1 MGKGMS
7 GRVQPSV
14 GQGWREKAGVPLLG
28 AGGEGRKA
36 ALASL
41 FHREPRAWFNALL
54 LLSLDFK

>member
-1 MGKGMS
+1 MS

-14 GQGWREKAGVPLLG
+14 GQGWREKADVPLLRD
-28 AGGEGRKA
+28 GGEGRKA

-41 FHREPRAWFNALL
+41 FHREPCAWFNALL